1 MTDQHNSTEAS
12 NTEAQDGQQG
22 DENPA
27 NGSES
32 TNTETNPAT
41 DQQGA
46 EDGNGE
52 NTDEDKGKPKRPNE
66 AAKYRTRLREVE
78 AERDQLKADFATE
91 RDTLTARVALLEEA
105 TVKAWNPIGGLSVAA
120 LKAAG
125 VEVSSLLN
133 EDGTINAKA
142 ANEANRQA
150 AQTLGV
156 SYTDPSVV
164 KRNHIEEQA
173 WQDEMRQGNGET
185 SWAEVL
191 NG

>member
-1 MTDQHNSTEAS
+1 MTDQNKNTEAN

-22 DENPA
+22 DANPA
-27 NGSES
+27 NVSES
-32 TNTETNPAT
+32 TDTETNPAT
-41 DQQGA
+41 GQQGTQDGEG
-46 EDGNGE
+46 EDA
-52 NTDEDKGKPKRPNE
+52 DEDKDKPKRPNE
-66 AAKYRTRLREVE
+66 AAKYRTRLREAE
-78 AERDQLKADFATE
+78 AERDQLKADFETE
-91 RDTLTARVALLEEA
+91 RAQLTDRVTLLEEA
-105 TVKAWNPIGGLSVAA
+105 TVKAWNPNGGLSIAA

-125 VEVSSLLN
+125 VKLSSLLN

-142 ANEANRQA
+142 ANEANKQA

-156 SYTDPSVV
+156 TYTDPSVV

-185 SWAEVL
+185 SWAEIL